1 MTARPISKG
10 DIVVGATGFAARVRR
25 IKYRDDAPNLI
36 ILESLTVKDK
46 DGGPLELDGRWT
58 DSDFKAGRIRRKGD

>member
-1 MTARPISKG
+1 MKINKG

-25 IKYRDDAPNLI
+25 IKYYDDKANVI
-36 ILESLTVKDK
+36 ILESLTLKDA

-58 DSDFKAGRIRRKGD
+58 DADFKAGRIRLKGD